1 MRRFFADTFYW
12 VALLLRRDSWH
23 RRVTAFSRTL
33 TNEDVLFTTDAVL
46 LEFLAAL
53 SAAGPHLRQ
62 QAATRVEGMLAD
74 PSMRVVEVTRA
85 LFLDG
90 LALYQSRPDKEY
102 RRMYSL
108 YGVRRVFAFI
118 TPSFALGE
126 GRRLEIPHHGP
137 APHAELLGNRPRR
150 PALAVQRP
158 DLVIGGEPP
167 RPALGRPRLFLKRRR
182 ARWHR
187 DSGPAIRLENGCT
200 AERVRSRL

>member
-23 RRVTAFSRTL
+23 RRVTAFSCTL
-33 TNEDVLFTTDAVL
+33 TNEEILFTTDAVL

-53 SAAGPHLRQ
+53 SAAGPYLRQ
-62 QAATRVEGMLAD
+62 QAATHVEGMLAD

-108 YGVRRVFAFI
+108 YGVRR
-118 TPSFALGE
+118 
-126 GRRLEIPHHGP
+126 
-137 APHAELLGNRPRR
+137 LLPLSLRPLRSGKVGAWR
-150 PALAVQRP
+150 YRTTVQRP
-158 DLVIGGEPP
+158 MPSCWAI
-167 RPALGRPRLFLKRRR
+167 
-182 ARWHR
+182 ARGDQPWR
-187 DSGPAIRLENGCT
+187 WNVQTCS
-200 AERVRSRL
+200 